1 MAKRLGRDLGCAWC
15 CIASG
20 RQTGAPPARRF
31 FVSIAISSGD
41 LSSGVIVGAAT
52 SYFLLLRTWL
62 KRREPPYGGAGVN
75 VCM

>member
-1 MAKRLGRDLGCAWC
+1 MAKRLGRDLGCVWHR
-15 CIASG
+15 IASG
-20 RQTGAPPARRF
+20 WQTGAPPVRLF

-41 LSSGVIVGAAT
+41 LSSGVIVRAAT
-52 SYFLLLRTWL
+52 TYFLHLRTWL